1 MRKCSI
7 TTLTKVS
14 LLAVA
19 LAAIPLDASTIFI
32 NGTDEPLATYTPFS
46 DTINGITATFSSSS
60 DPLAFQTN
68 PTTNYVSWGP
78 EMLSTNLFGS
88 TLTIT
93 FSQSFDSIS
102 MEFGTYTAD
111 PLELLAYSGGTQVG
125 SPVDMT
131 GTQIVTD
138 GFYENTIALS
148 GVSFDSVVLSDGS
161 SGLPIFGVG
170 NITVAEAPEPGYFW
184 VFPAV
189 GICLAM
195 WKRRS

>member
-1 MRKCSI
+1 M
-7 TTLTKVS
+7 
-14 LLAVA
+14 AVA

-46 DTINGITATFSSSS
+46 DTIDGITATFSSGS
-60 DPLAFQTN
+60 DPLAFETN
-68 PTTNYVSWGP
+68 PTTNYVDWGS
-78 EMLSTNLFGS
+78 EMLSTNTFGA

-93 FSQSFDSIS
+93 FSQSFDWISID
-102 MEFGTYTAD
+102 FGTYTAD
-111 PLELLAYSGGTQVG
+111 PLELVAYLGRTQAG
-125 SPVDMT
+125 SPVDIT
-131 GTQIVTD
+131 GTQVVTD
-138 GFYENTIALS
+138 GFYQSTIGLS
-148 GVSFDSVVLSDGS
+148 GVSFDTIVLSDPS

-184 VFPAV
+184 IFPAV